1 MSEDHGAQ
9 QIKHS
14 VSTQSRTTLHGL
26 PRSRTRA
33 IQIVW
38 FTVAALIFILFLMG
52 VPHSFRSALDISP
65 ETRASLTDLGLSPRF
80 PAYFLLGTDLFTILA
95 FGGVALLI
103 VLRRSD
109 DWMAMF
115 VAMLLLT
122 LGMVYS
128 SPVYDTPAPLWLI
141 GCLIALG
148 EILQVLFVYLFPD
161 GRWIPGVTRWLVPV
175 LVVWRPAMW
184 IALYL
189 PTYRASVQT
198 AETYG
203 HVEQST
209 IDIVLFLILLVG
221 GIGSQVYRY
230 RRISTA
236 AQRQQVKWLLFGIG
250 LAVTVVGTYV
260 LVFNAL
266 ELFPTDSSAL
276 LIRLAG
282 RLVRQVALFAVPIT
296 LAIAVQR
303 YRLWDI
309 DFLINRS
316 LLYGAMTLLLGLV
329 FVGTVLLFQ
338 ELLALATDVEQ
349 SPLALAGS
357 GLVVGALFTPTRRM
371 LQAFI
376 DRRFYGI
383 QVDYRDSALRAQAAW
398 RPNPPVGSI
407 GPRIGAYDI
416 IEPLGRGGMAE
427 VYRGRHI
434 SLDRDVAIKVLPRT
448 LAEQEDF
455 RTRFE
460 REAQAVAS
468 LQHPNIVQVYDF
480 GEADGAYYMVM
491 EIIKGPDLGAYL
503 SQHGKLPLA
512 EAQLLVDGIAS
523 ALDYAHAQGL
533 VHRDVKPSNV
543 MLKPVTVAGSGASS
557 VQQQPVLTDFGI
569 VKIRGAGTRLTNTG
583 MVGTF
588 DYIAPEQIRD
598 SKDVDGRAD
607 IYSLGVLTYQ
617 LLTGRTPFSASNP
630 AALLLAHLNQPPPD
644 PRHVQPDLPA
654 GTAQALLQALHK
666 DPAARFA
673 TAGDFAR
680 ALC

>member
-1 MSEDHGAQ
+1 
-9 QIKHS
+9 
-14 VSTQSRTTLHGL
+14 
-26 PRSRTRA
+26 
-33 IQIVW
+33 
-38 FTVAALIFILFLMG
+38 
-52 VPHSFRSALDISP
+52 
-65 ETRASLTDLGLSPRF
+65 
-80 PAYFLLGTDLFTILA
+80 
-95 FGGVALLI
+95 
-103 VLRRSD
+103 
-109 DWMAMF
+109 
-115 VAMLLLT
+115 
-122 LGMVYS
+122 
-128 SPVYDTPAPLWLI
+128 
-141 GCLIALG
+141 
-148 EILQVLFVYLFPD
+148 
-161 GRWIPGVTRWLVPV
+161 
-175 LVVWRPAMW
+175 
-184 IALYL
+184 
-189 PTYRASVQT
+189 
-198 AETYG
+198 
-203 HVEQST
+203 
-209 IDIVLFLILLVG
+209 
-221 GIGSQVYRY
+221 
-230 RRISTA
+230 
-236 AQRQQVKWLLFGIG
+236 
-250 LAVTVVGTYV
+250 
-260 LVFNAL
+260 
-266 ELFPTDSSAL
+266 
-276 LIRLAG
+276 
-282 RLVRQVALFAVPIT
+282 
-296 LAIAVQR
+296 
-303 YRLWDI
+303 
-309 DFLINRS
+309 
-316 LLYGAMTLLLGLV
+316 
-329 FVGTVLLFQ
+329 
-338 ELLALATDVEQ
+338 
-349 SPLALAGS
+349 
-357 GLVVGALFTPTRRM
+357 M

-398 RPNPPVGSI
+398 RPNRPVGSI

-533 VHRDVKPSNV
+533 VHRDVKPSNI
-543 MLKPVTVAGSGASS
+543 MLKPVTVTGSGASS

-644 PRHVQPDLPA
+644 PRHVQPDVPA

-673 TAGDFAR
+673 AAGDFAR